1 MLKINNVSSGYGEV
15 TVIDNLNVE
24 IGHEVFAVLG
34 ANGVGKSTLMKTI
47 ARILP
52 LKSGSIIFKGE
63 DISRLTPYQVAA
75 KDLAYVPQEEL
86 IFPNLTVSE
95 NLTIGGLL
103 IGKKRI
109 KKKMEEVYGVFP
121 DIYPR
126 RDQRAGSLSG
136 GEAQMLAVGRALM
149 QEPELILLDEPTAGL
164 SPKNVDIFFKKVE
177 EIRKTKNVSVVISEQ
192 NAVKALAIADRVMV
206 LSVGKVFLI
215 DEAKNVSMD
224 KLKEGYRI

>member
-52 LKSGSIIFKGE
+52 LKSGSIVFKGE

-86 IFPNLTVSE
+86 VFPNLMVAE

-136 GEAQMLAVGRALM
+136 GEAQ
-149 QEPELILLDEPTAGL
+149 
-164 SPKNVDIFFKKVE
+164 
-177 EIRKTKNVSVVISEQ
+177 
-192 NAVKALAIADRVMV
+192 
-206 LSVGKVFLI
+206 
-215 DEAKNVSMD
+215 
-224 KLKEGYRI
+224 

>member
-47 ARILP
+47 ARVLP
-52 LKSGSIIFKGE
+52 LKSGSIIFNGE
-63 DISRLTPYQVAA
+63 DISRLTPFQVAS

-86 IFPNLTVSE
+86 IFPNLTVAE
-95 NLTIGGLL
+95 NLTVGGLL

-126 RDQRAGSLSG
+126 REQKAGSLSG

-149 QEPELILLDEPTAGL
+149 QEPKLILLDEPTAGL
-164 SPKNVDIFFKKVE
+164 SPKNVDFFFKKVV